1 MLGDLTAGAFVT
13 LAVATAT
20 WTVLDLGA
28 TYVVQVTALYAA
40 LGLLI
45 LARLPDSMPRPGL
58 GPANRVTM
66 VRTILT
72 LSLAGLALHPE
83 GLGTLGRWWVV
94 VLGTVIMVMD
104 GFDGWVAR
112 RTGTGTAF
120 GARFDMET
128 DAFLMLVLSVLVWAE
143 ARAGLWVLLIGG
155 MRYLFVAASW
165 VLPALNG
172 SLFPSFRRKL
182 VCVIQGIALLVALG
196 PIIPGDMAVGV
207 AAVALA
213 MLTWSFGVDSAWLLK
228 RADPA

>member
-1 MLGDLTAGAFVT
+1 MLGDLTAGALIT
-13 LAVATAT
+13 LAVAAAT
-20 WTVLDLGA
+20 WTVLDLRA
-28 TYVVQVTALYAA
+28 TYIVQVTALYAA
-40 LGLLI
+40 TVLLI
-45 LARLPDSMPRPGL
+45 LVRLPDSLPRPGL

-94 VLGTVIMVMD
+94 ILGTGIMVMD

-112 RTGTGTAF
+112 RTGTGTDF

-143 ARAGLWVLLIGG
+143 DRAGVWVLMIGA
-155 MRYLFVAASW
+155 MRYLFVVASW

-196 PIIPGDMAVGV
+196 PIIPGSVAVGV
-207 AAVALA
+207 AAAALA
-213 MLTWSFGVDSAWLLK
+213 MLIWSFGVDTAWLL
-228 RADPA
+228 RRTAPA